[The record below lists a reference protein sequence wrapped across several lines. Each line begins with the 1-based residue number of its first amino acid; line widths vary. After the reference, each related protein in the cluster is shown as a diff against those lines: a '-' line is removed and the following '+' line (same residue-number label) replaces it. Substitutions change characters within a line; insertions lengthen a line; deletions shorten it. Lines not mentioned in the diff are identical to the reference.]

1 MEEAHMRNILIAVV
15 VAASAVTAPDAAAQ
29 ETEVMAVVNQFVDGF
44 NQGDTKSALAAC
56 GAETS
61 IIDEFP
67 PYVWHGKGAC
77 STWASDFEAFAKEN
91 EMTDAVV
98 TLNKA
103 RRFDV
108 AAEHAYV
115 VIPAGMTYKSK
126 GQPMSATDAVFTVAL
141 KKGESGWRITG
152 WSWAGN

>member
-1 MEEAHMRNILIAVV
+1 MRNILIAVV
-15 VAASAVTAPDAAAQ
+15 VAASAATASDAAAQ

-56 GAETS
+56 AAETS

-77 STWASDFEAFAKEN
+77 STWANDFAAFAREN
-91 EMTDAVV
+91 DMTDAVV

-108 AAEHAYV
+108 VAEHAYV
-115 VIPAGMTYKSK
+115 VIPAGIAYKVK
-126 GQPMSATDAVFTVAL
+126 GEPKSATGAVFTVAL